1 MTLAMQTA
9 RSRLNVGDLVRF
21 VPIETGVDL
30 ITADGT
36 KRVDPISRLE
46 RDVYRTT
53 LEDNGIVVGGPYP
66 FGSLVMWKVLVGA
79 GEWFFES
86 EHLVAVESHST

>member
-1 MTLAMQTA
+1 MMDVMPGAANQVK
-9 RSRLNVGDLVRF
+9 VGDLVRF

-46 RDVYRTT
+46 RDVYRTNQ
-53 LEDNGIVVGGPYP
+53 EDNGIIVAGPYP
-66 FGSLVMWKVLVGA
+66 FGTLIMWKVLVGA

-86 EHLVAVESHST
+86 EHLVTVESSNT

>member
-1 MTLAMQTA
+1 VINAMPTA
-9 RSRLNVGDLVRF
+9 KSRLSVGDLVRF

-30 ITADGT
+30 IAADGT

-46 RDVYRTT
+46 RNVYRTT
-53 LEDNGIVVGGPYP
+53 IEDIGIVVDGPFA
-66 FGSLVMWKVLVGA
+66 FGSLMMWKVLVSA

-86 EHLVAVESHST
+86 EHLVVVESRNT

>member
-1 MTLAMQTA
+1 MIGVMQTA
-9 RSRLNVGDLVRF
+9 KSRLSIADLVRF

-46 RDVYRTT
+46 RNVYRTT
-53 LEDNGIVVGGPYP
+53 LEDIGIVVDGPFA
-66 FGSLVMWKVLVGA
+66 FGSLMMWKVLVGA

-86 EHLVAVESHST
+86 EHLVVVESRHT